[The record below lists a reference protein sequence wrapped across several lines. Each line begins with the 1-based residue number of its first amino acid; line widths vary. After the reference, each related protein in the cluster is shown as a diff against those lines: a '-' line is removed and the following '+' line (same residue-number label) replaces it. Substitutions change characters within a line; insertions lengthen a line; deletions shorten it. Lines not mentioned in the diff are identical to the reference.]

1 MSPHVKGQGGDRPI
15 MKPIRL
21 SETERKKPLSYD
33 ISTQKFLYL
42 TDIQAGRIFPPQQLD
57 EESKRVLT
65 LKRLEMEEA
74 FSIES
79 LGAMDKEQQM
89 EEVRKGTEKGKE
101 IVRAEIAYLVET
113 IKEIEKGKIV

>member
-1 MSPHVKGQGGDRPI
+1 MR
-15 MKPIRL
+15 PIRL

-42 TDIQAGRIFPPQQLD
+42 TDIQAGRIFPPQRLD
-57 EESKRVLT
+57 EESKRMLT
-65 LKRLEMEEA
+65 LKRLEVEET

-79 LGAMDKEQQM
+79 LGAMGKEQQM

-101 IVRAEIAYLVET
+101 IVRAEIAYLVEIT
-113 IKEIEKGKIV
+113 KEIEKGEIV